1 MKAPFINPAMMSF
14 SQRVF
19 DEIGVSVDDLEDYV
33 EKMDD
38 RAFKVAGKPVSEVEI
53 PAFPAPSTSDLNFLS
68 VTR

>member
-1 MKAPFINPAMMSF
+1 MSF

-38 RAFKVAGKPVSEVEI
+38 RAFKVAGKPVNEVEI
-53 PAFPAPSTSDLNFLS
+53 PAFPAPSTSDLNLLS
-68 VTR
+68 VTRWEQFATA